1 MRETTERKRFR
12 VVMTVRASFDIM
24 ATDQAD
30 AERQALDKE
39 QTDWDIKA
47 EPVEVTDIY
56 EY

>member
-1 MRETTERKRFR
+1 MRETLDGKTFH
-12 VVMTVRASFDIM
+12 VVMTVRASFKVT